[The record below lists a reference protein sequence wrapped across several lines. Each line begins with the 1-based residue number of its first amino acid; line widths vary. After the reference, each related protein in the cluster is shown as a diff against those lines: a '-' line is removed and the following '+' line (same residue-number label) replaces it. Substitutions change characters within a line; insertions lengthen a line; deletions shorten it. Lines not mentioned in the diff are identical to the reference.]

1 MPMNMAARSI
11 SNACKPRPLGRR
23 CAMNDLAFAEQLRD
37 LMGLDPNVPLDFV
50 SDPSKRQGYYPGWLY
65 RAMLPSEKKAVVQ
78 AYCGG
83 ESASSIAK
91 RLKRGRSTI
100 VNLLKGVGIY
110 LSLLEKDEKKIEEWR
125 TRFSEFIATREIDKR
140 YAEWLVAW
148 RKRQRRGAIA
158 QEEEASL

>member
-1 MPMNMAARSI
+1 
-11 SNACKPRPLGRR
+11 
-23 CAMNDLAFAEQLRD
+23 MNDLAFAEQLRD

-125 TRFSEFIATREIDKR
+125 TRFSEFIAPRRSISGMPSGWWHGVS
-140 YAEWLVAW
+140 ASGAGLSP
-148 RKRQRRGAIA
+148 RKRRRPY
-158 QEEEASL
+158 EAKYAPYC